1 MKAIRNTPTVW
12 SPVAKLFHW
21 STALL
26 IGAMFVLGW
35 LAVTYPMSPTKIELF
50 NLHKSLGL
58 FILAWTLLRLGWR
71 ITHEAPPLPVDIR
84 RAERRAA
91 RLAHA
96 ALYVLIIAMPFSGWV
111 INSAAD
117 FPLKWFGL
125 FRIPQIVGP
134 NEGLQ
139 DIAELVHFTLSWT
152 ILAVLA
158 LHIVAALRHHFVMKN
173 EVLLRMLPFVKS
185 EK

>member
-1 MKAIRNTPTVW
+1 M
-12 SPVAKLFHW
+12 AKLFHW

-26 IGAMFVLGW
+26 IAAMFVLGW
-35 LAVTYPMSPTKIELF
+35 LAVTYPMSPAKIELF

-71 ITHEAPPLPVDIR
+71 ITHETPPLPVDIP

-91 RLAHA
+91 HLAHA

-125 FRIPQIVGP
+125 FRVPQIVGP